1 MPVTHLS
8 ARDKNPPNNPT
19 LNEKELNFLLFQFL
33 NTAFGKKKKRARKI
47 KPLTV
52 LLLKNTE

>member
-33 NTAFGKKKKRARKI
+33 NTALEKKKRARKI